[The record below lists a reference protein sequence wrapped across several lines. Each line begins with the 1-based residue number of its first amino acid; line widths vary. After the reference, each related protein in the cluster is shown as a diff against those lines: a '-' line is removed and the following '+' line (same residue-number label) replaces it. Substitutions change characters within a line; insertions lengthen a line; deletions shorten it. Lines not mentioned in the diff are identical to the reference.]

1 MTKLH
6 RQQSSSQSDRDD
18 REDASCRHNEVE
30 GRGTEHGIC
39 ICLRD
44 NVVVLE
50 FFQQTDFSDRSAGHA
65 FVLGL

>member
-18 REDASCRHNEVE
+18 REDASCDDNEAE

-50 FFQQTDFSDRSAGHA
+50 FFQ
-65 FVLGL
+65 